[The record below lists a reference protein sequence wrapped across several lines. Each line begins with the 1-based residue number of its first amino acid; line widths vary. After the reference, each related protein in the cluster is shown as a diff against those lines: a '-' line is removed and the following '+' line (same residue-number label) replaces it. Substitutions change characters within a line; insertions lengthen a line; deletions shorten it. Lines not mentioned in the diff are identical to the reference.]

1 MDTAF
6 FWLSKLAWLVIAPES
21 VLVLLV
27 LASWVLLARGS
38 AKWGKRVLGVVAA
51 GMLILTFLP
60 VGEWVLYPL
69 EARFEANPALPQK
82 VAGIIVLGGA
92 EDAERS
98 AAWDQVEVNDSAERF
113 FASVTLARRYPEA
126 KLLFTSG
133 SGSALDQKFKGAAV
147 AARLYGEAKVFHR
160 AARMKQMAVLY
171 REANGGLEAKYKLAE
186 YLSAN
191 SERIYFNA
199 LLWSGFQRYALYADT
214 DSRLTREERQRL
226 TSGERQLKDDQ
237 EELWRA
243 HLLLREV
250 VRESGQTVLGRR
262 AARLA
267 IQCVRQISD
276 RFGRENEIRAA
287 DLELS
292 RWLGRS

>member
-113 FASVTLARRYPEA
+113 LASVTLAR
-126 KLLFTSG
+126 
-133 SGSALDQKFKGAAV
+133 
-147 AARLYGEAKVFHR
+147 
-160 AARMKQMAVLY
+160 
-171 REANGGLEAKYKLAE
+171 
-186 YLSAN
+186 
-191 SERIYFNA
+191 
-199 LLWSGFQRYALYADT
+199 
-214 DSRLTREERQRL
+214 
-226 TSGERQLKDDQ
+226 
-237 EELWRA
+237 
-243 HLLLREV
+243 
-250 VRESGQTVLGRR
+250 
-262 AARLA
+262 
-267 IQCVRQISD
+267 
-276 RFGRENEIRAA
+276 
-287 DLELS
+287 
-292 RWLGRS
+292 